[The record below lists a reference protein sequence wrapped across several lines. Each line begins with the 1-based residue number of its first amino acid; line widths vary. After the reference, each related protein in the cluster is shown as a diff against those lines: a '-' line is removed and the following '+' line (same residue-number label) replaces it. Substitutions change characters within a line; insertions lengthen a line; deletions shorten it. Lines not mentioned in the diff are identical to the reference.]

1 MIKGNNYLFLL
12 NKRVKTYSELMELL
26 DSKSLKDMI
35 KEDEIPFVWKING
48 AKLNRVTKIPP
59 IY

>member
-1 MIKGNNYLFLL
+1 
-12 NKRVKTYSELMELL
+12 MELI